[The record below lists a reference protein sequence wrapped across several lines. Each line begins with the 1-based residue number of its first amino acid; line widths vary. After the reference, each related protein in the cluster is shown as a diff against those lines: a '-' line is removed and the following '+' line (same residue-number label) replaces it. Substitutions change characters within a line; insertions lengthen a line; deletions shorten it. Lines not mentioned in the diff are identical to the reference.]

1 MSQFEAIA
9 LESSAASSPRKGRPL
24 LAWLV
29 VVAIILFTLWRS
41 GKESTSDKE
50 KYDLTT
56 ATIEGRLFVGLDQLQ
71 QRFSQNDDNKAILYA
86 QSRRALDQH
95 TYAERLRFV
104 VVAGELMGPAEARKQ
119 LDGLNERYRQRVGE
133 PSTEDAE
140 TAQLLERLYSL
151 RERKPSALGALS
163 QRDRE
168 ELLQR
173 LGWFGALAL
182 TPEQESDSAARA
194 AVLAPAIR
202 TAIAL
207 PILVVFMFGLA
218 FFGLILL
225 VTMGVLWFL
234 QRLPGGLSVGSAHGG
249 IYAETF
255 ALYMLVF
262 LGFSVA
268 GHYAVERWNIRH
280 GTIALS
286 GAAALLSLIALGWPV
301 LRGVSWGQVRRDIGW
316 TGGRRPWLEPLFGVG
331 GYALALSMLP
341 FALIAT
347 MIATTLRD
355 QLGAGPSEFGPS
367 NAPGHP
373 IVFSVAQGG
382 WWVWLQ
388 VFFVACV
395 VAPLVEET
403 MFRGVLYRHLREAG
417 ARRRPAVGVLVSA
430 LVVSFVFAVIHPQG
444 LLAVPPLMSLAMAFA
459 LMREW
464 RVSLLPA
471 MVAHG
476 LNNAVAT
483 LLLFLTLS

>member
-1 MSQFEAIA
+1 MSQLDAIA
-9 LESSAASSPRKGRPL
+9 LEPSAPSSPRQGRTL

-29 VVAIILFTLWRS
+29 VVTVVLFTFWRS
-41 GKESTSDKE
+41 GKETSSDRE

-56 ATIEGRLFVGLDQLQ
+56 ATIEGRLFVGLEQLQ
-71 QRFSQNDDNKAILYA
+71 LRLSPNADNKAILYA
-86 QSRRALDQH
+86 QARQTLDQH

-104 VVAGELMGPAEARKQ
+104 VLAGELMGPTEARKQ
-119 LDGLNERYRQRVGE
+119 LDRLNESYREQVGE
-133 PSTEDAE
+133 PSTEDTE
-140 TAQLLERLYSL
+140 TAQLLEHLYSL
-151 RERKPSALGALS
+151 RQRNLSAFAALS
-163 QRDRE
+163 QHDRE
-168 ELLQR
+168 ELLER

-182 TPEQESDSAARA
+182 TPEQESDFAARA
-194 AVLAPAIR
+194 AVLAPAVR

-207 PILVVFMFGLA
+207 LILGLCLFGLA
-218 FFGLILL
+218 FFGLILA

-234 QRLPGGLSVGSAHGG
+234 KRLPGGLTIGSAHGG

-255 ALYMLVF
+255 ALYMLLF

-268 GHYAVERWNIRH
+268 GHYAIEWWNIRH

-286 GAAALLSLIALGWPV
+286 GAAALLSLSALGWPV

-316 TGGRRPWLEPLFGVG
+316 TAGRRPWLEPLFGVG
-331 GYALALSMLP
+331 GYALALSMMP

-355 QLGAGPSEFGPS
+355 QLGGGPSEFGPS

-373 IVFSVAQGG
+373 IVFAVAQGG

-403 MFRGVLYRHLREAG
+403 MFRGVLYRHLREASS
-417 ARRRPAVGVLVSA
+417 RRRPAVGVLVSA

-471 MVAHG
+471 MIAHG